1 MGLLSGSVS
10 ITRFNVAPFPDEPDF
25 EQARFMEIQPGSE
38 VRERIGFVTMEPDA
52 PYQTGHGRYAFR
64 VRVDKLRPDPTAV
77 KERVKQLVRTELD
90 TTGATFVGAKKR
102 KQLRELAEE
111 ELIVKA
117 TPTSKIIE
125 CCIDG
130 SLLYVASTAKTY
142 LGRVTELLR
151 QIGIVAELKT
161 PWLDRADP
169 EIESDIVEAH
179 EPGQSILGC
188 RFLKALMEDRE
199 VMIEGEAGNV
209 QLQTSEARISL
220 RGAVLG
226 DLHRY
231 VEKGAEILS
240 AKIVT
245 ADSHY
250 RFDALNYRI
259 SGLKVETDRHD
270 HWTQLLDERLEKIAA
285 AWELLDG
292 RYEAL
297 APRLLAA

>member
-10 ITRFNVAPFPDEPDF
+10 VTRFNVAPFPEEPDF
-25 EQARFMEIQPGSE
+25 EQARFVEIQPGSE

-52 PYQTGHGRYAFR
+52 PYVVGHGRYAFR
-64 VRVDKLRPDPTAV
+64 VRLDKLRPDPTAV
-77 KERVKQLVRTELD
+77 KERLKQLIRTELD
-90 TTGATFVGAKKR
+90 TSGFAFVGAKKR

-111 ELIVKA
+111 ELILKA

-130 SLLYVASTAKTY
+130 NLLYVASTAKTF

-151 QIGIVAELKT
+151 KIGIVAEIKT
-161 PWLDRADP
+161 PWLDRGDP
-169 EIESDIVEAH
+169 EVESDIVEAH

-199 VMIEGEAGNV
+199 LMIEGEAGNV

-226 DLHRY
+226 ELHRY
-231 VEKGAEILS
+231 VEEGAEILS
-240 AKIVT
+240 AKIIT

-285 AWELLDG
+285 AWDMLDG
-292 RYEAL
+292 RYEEL
-297 APRLLAA
+297 GSRLIAA